1 MHLATIETVNGP
13 CVARLHGEWLLPLLG
28 PHRVGTTTSLR
39 DLLDADVDENGR
51 VHVDDASYLPVVPEP
66 GKIFCVGLNY
76 HSHIGETGRDIPT
89 YPVLFTKFASNL
101 IGHGAPIALPPESS
115 QVDYEAELAIVIGA
129 AARRVKRADALEYVL
144 GYTIAN
150 DITMRD
156 FQYKTHQWTQG
167 KAWDRCTP
175 LGPMLVT
182 ADAVDPAALDIRL
195 RLNGTEL
202 QSSNTRHLIFDVQRL
217 IEVISEF
224 TVLLPGDVILTGTP
238 GGVGFRRD
246 PQIFLQ
252 PGDEVE
258 VEIEALGVLRNK
270 VERERGH
277 GTEEQLADHDR
288 R

>member
-1 MHLATIETVNGP
+1 MHIASIQTSSGP
-13 CVARLHGEWLLPLLG
+13 RVAELHGEWLLPLIG
-28 PHRVGTTTSLR
+28 PHHIDTATSLAG
-39 DLLDADVDENGR
+39 LLGSEVQETER
-51 VHVDDASYLPVVPEP
+51 VHSDDATYLPVVPQP

-76 HSHIGETGRDIPT
+76 HSHIGETGREIPT
-89 YPVLFTKFASNL
+89 YPVLFNKFASTL
-101 IGHGAPIALPPESS
+101 IGHQAPIALPPESS

-129 AARRVKRADALEYVL
+129 PARRVKRADALEYVL

-156 FQYKTHQWTQG
+156 FQYKTHQWVQG
-167 KAWDRCTP
+167 KAWDRSTP

-182 ADAVDPAALDIRL
+182 ADALDPSALDITL

-224 TVLLPGDVILTGTP
+224 TILLPGDVILTGTP

-246 PQIFLQ
+246 PKIFLQ
-252 PGDEVE
+252 GGDEVE
-258 VEIEALGVLRNK
+258 VEIQGLGVLRNQ
-270 VERERGH
+270 VERELGAT
-277 GTEEQLADHDR
+277 GSELPAPVVS
-288 R
+288 